1 MDRTRAA
8 LFLDF
13 DNVFGGL
20 HQLDPAAA
28 LVFAER
34 PEVWLARLADELLAD
49 GARRWLVLRCYLN
62 PSGSVGPAAGTRGNG
77 EPGPGRVYF
86 SRFRDAFTRAGFE
99 VVDCP
104 RLTHTKNAADIRMVL
119 DAADLVTT
127 QPRCEEFVIASGD
140 CDMTPLLYRLRAA
153 DRRTTVVS
161 PSDAAQAF
169 TAVADRL
176 VGPEE
181 VLSLVLGEREP
192 AGAEA
197 AAVEPPLTAQDRAR
211 ALITS
216 AWGEAD
222 EPLDLSRLAAQVV
235 REVPE
240 SRDESVPWF
249 GAASFRGFLEALAL
263 PGARFAQHHLW
274 DARRH
279 RDPDAVVVEPLS
291 VVDEVS
297 SLLGLPRLPR
307 ESWRRVHEVL
317 AEYAA
322 SHVFGLT
329 ECTAWT
335 RDRLAERGAPV
346 GRAAVG
352 VVVRGVAHGG
362 APLHVVPPPDAERI
376 AGAFVDNLVGRAAAS
391 DRRLTSEEQAR
402 VREWFGG

>member
-20 HQLDPAAA
+20 HQLDPEAA
-28 LVFAER
+28 LHFAER
-34 PEVWLARLADELLAD
+34 PEVWLARLAEELLTD

-62 PSGSVGPAAGTRGNG
+62 PSGSVGPVAGSRSDR
-77 EPGPGRVYF
+77 EPTPQRVFF

-119 DAADLVTT
+119 DAADLATA
-127 QPRCEEFVIASGD
+127 QPECEEFVIASGD

-153 DRRTTVVS
+153 DRRTTVLS

-181 VLSLVLGEREP
+181 VLSLVLAEREP
-192 AGAEA
+192 APAPGVV
-197 AAVEPPLTAQDRAR
+197 VEPPVPAPDRAR
-211 ALITS
+211 ALVVS

-222 EPLDLSRLAAQVV
+222 EPLNLSRLAAEVV

-240 SRDESVPWF
+240 SRRGPEPWF
-249 GAASFRGFLEALAL
+249 GAASFRAFLGTVAL
-263 PGARFAQHHLW
+263 PGARFTQHHLW

-279 RDPDAVVVEPLS
+279 RDPDATVVEPAT

-297 SLLGLPRLPR
+297 RLLGVPRLPQ

-322 SHVFGLT
+322 SHVFHFA
-329 ECTAWT
+329 ESTAWT
-335 RDRLAERGAPV
+335 RDRLAERGVPV

-362 APLHVVPPPDAERI
+362 APLHQLPPPDASRI

-391 DRRLTSEEQAR
+391 DRRLSDAEEAR
-402 VREWFGG
+402 VRDWFGG